1 MEDMNNGFDDVD
13 EYEEQIESL
22 ILENGMLTHALI
34 NVLVKKGLIAREDI
48 DEEVNR
54 LYDEADAMDEDGEEE

>member
-1 MEDMNNGFDDVD
+1 MKDMDNGFDDVD

-34 NVLVKKGLIAREDI
+34 NVLTKKGLIAREEI

-54 LYDEADAMDEDGEEE
+54 LYDEAEATDEDDEAD